1 MGGGH
6 AMSLRRSSVA
16 LFAALSVTG
25 LVLPAPPASAES
37 VGGKHAVIA
46 FFMDYFPS
54 SKITIKQGESI
65 VLVDL
70 DPTAGP
76 GHSFTEDVPLD
87 GPQPRFDSGVVPPGT
102 FKEVPDVSSL
112 APGTYKVRCSIHVVV
127 RGTLTVG

>member
-1 MGGGH
+1 MTRH
-6 AMSLRRSSVA
+6 RLPAA
-16 LFAALSVTG
+16 LFAALAVAG
-25 LVLPAPPASAES
+25 LVLPAPPASAEA
-37 VGGKHAVIA
+37 VAGKHAVVA

-54 SKITIKQGESI
+54 STISIKQGESI

-102 FKEVPDVSSL
+102 AREVSNVASL
-112 APGTYKVRCSIHVVV
+112 TPGTYKVRCSIHVVV

>member
-1 MGGGH
+1 MGSRV
-6 AMSLRRSSVA
+6 MTLRRRAAA

-25 LVLPAPPASAES
+25 LVLPATPASAEA
-37 VGGKHAVIA
+37 VAGKHAVVA

-54 SKITIKQGESI
+54 SKITIEQGESI

-102 FKEVPDVSSL
+102 FKEVPNVSSL
-112 APGTYKVRCSIHVVV
+112 APGTYKVRCSIHIVV

>member
-1 MGGGH
+1 
-6 AMSLRRSSVA
+6 MSLRRSSVA
-16 LFAALSVTG
+16 LFAALAVAG
-25 LVLPAPPASAES
+25 LVLPAPPASAEA
-37 VGGKHAVIA
+37 VAGKHAVVA
-46 FFMDYFPS
+46 FFMDYFPT

-102 FKEVPDVSSL
+102 FKEVPEVSSL
-112 APGTYKVRCSIHVVV
+112 APGTYKVRCSIHIVV

>member
-1 MGGGH
+1 MGR
-6 AMSLRRSSVA
+6 AMFFRRPSAA
-16 LFAALSVTG
+16 LFALAVAG
-25 LVLPAPPASAES
+25 LLLPATPASGEA
-37 VGGKHAVIA
+37 VAGKHAVVA

-76 GHSFTEDVPLD
+76 GHSFTEDVGPD
-87 GPQPRFDSGVVPPGT
+87 GPAPRFDSGVVPPGT
-102 FKEVPDVSSL
+102 SREVANVSSL
-112 APGTYKVRCSIHVVV
+112 APGSYKVRCSIHVVV

>member
-1 MGGGH
+1 
-6 AMSLRRSSVA
+6 MSLRRSSVA
-16 LFAALSVTG
+16 LFAALAVAG
-25 LVLPAPPASAES
+25 LVLPAPPASAEA
-37 VGGKHAVIA
+37 VAGKHAVVA
-46 FFMDYFPS
+46 FFMDYFPT

-87 GPQPRFDSGVVPPGT
+87 AQPRFDSGVVPPGT
-102 FKEVPDVSSL
+102 FKEVPNVSSL
-112 APGTYKVRCSIHVVV
+112 EPGTYKVRCSIHVVV

>member
-1 MGGGH
+1 MGRRT
-6 AMSLRRSSVA
+6 MTLRRPS
-16 LFAALSVTG
+16 AALVAALVVAG
-25 LVLPAPPASAES
+25 LALPATPASGEA
-37 VGGKHAVIA
+37 VAGKHAVVA

-54 SKITIKQGESI
+54 SKISIKQGESI

-102 FKEVPDVSSL
+102 FKEVSDVSSL
-112 APGTYKVRCSIHVVV
+112 EPGTYKVRCSIHVAV

>member
-1 MGGGH
+1 MT
-6 AMSLRRSSVA
+6 LRRPSAA
-16 LFAALSVTG
+16 LFAALSVLG
-25 LVLPAPPASAES
+25 LVLPAAPASAEG
-37 VGGKHAVIA
+37 VAGKNVVVA

-112 APGTYKVRCSIHVVV
+112 APGTYNVRCSIHVVV

>member
-1 MGGGH
+1 
-6 AMSLRRSSVA
+6 MSLRRSSAA
-16 LFAALSVTG
+16 LFAALAVTG
-25 LVLPAPPASAES
+25 LVLPAAPASAEG
-37 VGGKHAVIA
+37 VAGKHAVVA

-102 FKEVPDVSSL
+102 FKEVSNVSSL

>member
-1 MGGGH
+1 MI
-6 AMSLRRSSVA
+6 RRRPLAA
-16 LFAALSVTG
+16 LFAALSVAG
-25 LVLPAPPASAES
+25 LALPAAPASAEG
-37 VGGKHAVIA
+37 VGGKHVVVA

-102 FKEVPDVSSL
+102 AKEVPNVSSL
-112 APGTYKVRCSIHVVV
+112 APGEYKVRCSIHIVV

>member
-1 MGGGH
+1 MGSRV
-6 AMSLRRSSVA
+6 MTLRRRAAA

-25 LVLPAPPASAES
+25 LVLPATPASAEA
-37 VGGKHAVIA
+37 VAGKHAVVA
-46 FFMDYFPS
+46 FFMDDFPS
-54 SKITIKQGESI
+54 SKVTIEQGESI

-102 FKEVPDVSSL
+102 FKEVPEVSSL
-112 APGTYKVRCSIHVVV
+112 APGTYKVRCSIHIVV

>member
-1 MGGGH
+1 
-6 AMSLRRSSVA
+6 MSLRHPSAA
-16 LFAALSVTG
+16 LFALAVAG
-25 LVLPAPPASAES
+25 LVLPATPASAEA
-37 VGGKHAVIA
+37 VAGKHAVVA

-87 GPQPRFDSGVVPPGT
+87 GPPPRFDSGVVPPGT
-102 FKEVPDVSSL
+102 SREVANVSSL
-112 APGTYKVRCSIHVVV
+112 APGSYKVRCLIHVVV
-127 RGTLTVG
+127 RGTLTVSGA

>member
-1 MGGGH
+1 
-6 AMSLRRSSVA
+6 MSLRRSSAA
-16 LFAALSVTG
+16 LFAALAALALG
-25 LVLPAPPASAES
+25 LPAAPASAD
-37 VGGKHAVIA
+37 GAAGKHAVVA

-54 SKITIKQGESI
+54 SKITIEQGESI

-102 FKEVPDVSSL
+102 FKEVPNVSSL

>member
-1 MGGGH
+1 MGSRV
-6 AMSLRRSSVA
+6 MTLRRRAA
-16 LFAALSVTG
+16 LLLAALSVTG
-25 LVLPAPPASAES
+25 LVLPATPASAEA
-37 VGGKHAVIA
+37 VAGKHAVVA

-102 FKEVPDVSSL
+102 FKEVPNVSSL
-112 APGTYKVRCSIHVVV
+112 APGTYKVRCSIHIVV